1 MKRTTLGLILAC
13 MALLAGG
20 TASPAR
26 AEPVC
31 AAPSELTRA
40 GFGLPRLAKSLED
53 KTPTTILVLN
63 SSTVSE
69 KKLAKTSSDKTSGD
83 KTGAAKDA
91 VPRRFP
97 SYIEEILRARYP
109 DGGIVV
115 ATQTQPR
122 ATAQAILTVLPDLLR
137 VNKPSLLIW
146 QTGTYDAILGV
157 DTGAFGDAVGD
168 GIRLAHEAK
177 TDVILVGPQYSP
189 RTTFAFDVAPY
200 TNTLRWSARGN
211 GVPFFDRYDI
221 MRYWQ
226 DEGIFDLD
234 ADRPS
239 TTLFDDVHGCIGRL
253 LVGMIADGV
262 DKKTLGSR

>member
-13 MALLAGG
+13 TAFLAGG
-20 TASPAR
+20 ATVPAR

-63 SSTVSE
+63 SSATVE
-69 KKLAKTSSDKTSGD
+69 KKPAKS
-83 KTGAAKDA
+83 TGAAKDA
-91 VPRRFP
+91 VPKRFP

-115 ATQTQPR
+115 ATQNQPR

-157 DTGAFGDAVGD
+157 DTGAFGDAVSD
-168 GIRLAHEAK
+168 GVRLAHEAK

-189 RTTFAFDVAPY
+189 RTSVAFDVAPY
-200 TNTLRWSARGN
+200 TNTLQWTARGN
-211 GVPFFDRYDI
+211 AVPFFDRYDV

-239 TTLFDDVHGCIGRL
+239 PTLFDDVHGCIGRL